1 MRVIERGEVV
11 SSGDGGGGTCHN
23 GKPGQSR
30 DKVLKRES
38 RRVEVR
44 EELEGGS
51 GGTCHNDKP
60 GPNAGYGASRY
71 DGGEGEGGRRWKSK
85 TCNRSKPCCVLG
97 EMEAKRE
104 ERWE

>member
-23 GKPGQSR
+23 EKPGQSR

-71 DGGEGEGGRRWKSK
+71 DGGEGRIFFWLGAAWVKS
-85 TCNRSKPCCVLG
+85 R
-97 EMEAKRE
+97 A
-104 ERWE
+104 ERPQSAE